1 MESRRVGPVV
11 SRATFQ
17 ALRRPA
23 GRARQGPLQVRWVPL
38 PDGADEVQVAYAISK
53 RCGDAVRRNRI
64 RRRTK
69 SAIALV
75 SQGIP
80 AGAYLITTEAE
91 VATMN
96 FQELTD
102 RVASALARAGA
113 ASGERA

>member
-1 MESRRVGPVV
+1 MGPVV
-11 SRATFQ
+11 SQATFQ
-17 ALRRPA
+17 ALRRPE
-23 GRARQGPLQVRWVPL
+23 GRARRGPLSVRWVRL
-38 PDGADEVQVAYAISK
+38 DGDEVQVSYAISK
-53 RCGDAVRRNRI
+53 RCGNAVRRNRI

-69 SAIALV
+69 SAIRLV

-102 RVASALARAGA
+102 QLAGALALAAGG
-113 ASGERA
+113 SRSTR

>member
-1 MESRRVGPVV
+1 MGRRVGPVV
-11 SRATFQ
+11 SQATFQ
-17 ALRRPA
+17 ALRRPD
-23 GRARQGPLQVRWVPL
+23 GRARRGPLAVRWVRL
-38 PDGADEVQVAYAISK
+38 PGHGDEVQVSYAISK
-53 RCGDAVRRNRI
+53 RCGNAVRRNRI

-69 SAIALV
+69 SAISLV

-102 RVASALARAGA
+102 QLSSALALAAGGSRSA
-113 ASGERA
+113 G